1 MTLSLRASNLPIKYE
16 RPRET
21 HRSGMTIYEVS
32 GAGLYRVLEIHSG
45 EFTVETLTP
54 VGWMNLILLDKRD
67 KISTAVEAMQIW
79 LTIQTPTSAPET
91 QQEEEAPNHG

>member
-32 GAGLYRVLEIHSG
+32 GAGLYRALEINSG

-54 VGWMNLILLDKRD
+54 VGWMNLSQRD